1 MAAVYTRDNWE
12 VRFARYVVLPRRRD
26 APIRY
31 IQRTRRIT
39 WRTVD
44 HAAAPSGESTGYYVE
59 VTGRL
64 GSEYVPVDFNKE
76 YCCWVELDWTTN
88 TKDNGEAISYWVA
101 ARPARKELGLDI
113 LLKDG
118 RSEGNQGELDSEP
131 PRATTSDTTET
142 SETTQATEQT
152 RGETI
157 ASAESLTINT
167 DMATITI
174 NDPPGTSERTAF
186 TTATAQPAPAFN
198 WGLSGHRSR
207 PTFRGS
213 RRPGGGDGGGGGG
226 GGGFPH
232 GGPPDDPDAAGGVP
246 GNAPA
251 IPNPTDKFIGVPPQ
265 VFTGDRTKTE
275 DFLLQWRTYCGANR
289 NNSTLAVP
297 FTKAMIFLTFLQGD
311 LVKTWVLSAMNW
323 LHEMTDD
330 NGWAQT
336 DRRLYQEI
344 ELDFRRA
351 FADTL
356 EGEQAKAILRGGIRM
371 KEGNIDGYVA
381 QFDALVA
388 QAGYDLDD
396 PQTIEKFTNGLPTA
410 LWETVYTMDDPTTY
424 EEWRAA
430 AMKRQKKWLHTQ
442 SMKKAR
448 GNLNTFKKDVR
459 RPPAFAHFAPTT
471 HDPNAMDTSA
481 RTRARRGEAQ
491 EARIDR
497 TEDKPQLPPYS
508 PRQGYYEKRSNGMH
522 KVKCYNCDLTGH
534 FARDCRKP
542 RRAGGSARAT
552 TIEERPKDKAQ
563 AWLRAVAEEDE
574 EVKDAILHELMG
586 DEDFQDA

>member
-12 VRFARYVVLPRRRD
+12 PRFTRYVVLPRRRD
-26 APIRY
+26 APIRF
-31 IQRTRRIT
+31 IQRSRRVA
-39 WRTVD
+39 WRSATIPGVPEGDTV
-44 HAAAPSGESTGYYVE
+44 GYYVE
-59 VTGRL
+59 IAGRL
-64 GSEYVPVDFNKE
+64 GPEYVPIEFNKE
-76 YCCWVELDWTTN
+76 YCCWVELEWVVN
-88 TKDNGEAISYWVA
+88 TKDDGEKIAYWAA

-131 PRATTSDTTET
+131 PRASTSEVTSGTSTET
-142 SETTQATEQT
+142 RHTEQT
-152 RGETI
+152 TGETI
-157 ASAESLTINT
+157 ASAESLTIDTN
-167 DMATITI
+167 MATVTI
-174 NDPPGTSERTAF
+174 NDPPGTEERTAF
-186 TTATAQPAPAFN
+186 TTATAQPAQTFN
-198 WGLSGHRSR
+198 WGLPGRSTR

-213 RRPGGGDGGGGGG
+213 RRPQGGGGGGDG

-232 GGPPDDPDAAGGVP
+232 GGPPEDPNVP
-246 GNAPA
+246 GEAPA
-251 IPNPTDKFIGVPPQ
+251 LPNATDKFIGVPPQ

-289 NNSTLAVP
+289 NNSTLTVP

-356 EGEQAKAILRGGIRM
+356 EGERAKAILRGGIRM
-371 KEGNIDGYVA
+371 NGGDIDGYVA
-381 QFDALVA
+381 QFDTLVA

-396 PQTIEKFTNGLPTA
+396 PQTIEKFTNGLPTS

-430 AMKRQKKWLHTQ
+430 AMKRQRKWLHTQ

-448 GNLNTFKKDVR
+448 GNLNAFKRDVR
-459 RPPAFAHFAPTT
+459 RPPTFAQFTPSTRDA
-471 HDPNAMDTSA
+471 NAMDTSA
-481 RTRARRGEAQ
+481 RTRARRGETQ
-491 EARIDR
+491 EAHVGR

-508 PRQGYYEKRSNGMH
+508 PRQGYHEKRSNGMH

-542 RRAGGSARAT
+542 RRTGNSART
-552 TIEERPKDKAQ
+552 VPVEGQPRDKAQ

>member
-1 MAAVYTRDNWE
+1 M
-12 VRFARYVVLPRRRD
+12 
-26 APIRY
+26 
-31 IQRTRRIT
+31 

-44 HAAAPSGESTGYYVE
+44 RTDTSSGESTRYYVE
-59 VTGRL
+59 ITGRL
-64 GSEYVPVDFNKE
+64 GPEYVPVDFNKE
-76 YCCWVELDWTTN
+76 YCCWVKLDWTTN
-88 TKDNGEAISYWVA
+88 TKDNGESISYWVA
-101 ARPARKELGLDI
+101 AWPAQKELGLDI

-118 RSEGNQGELDSEP
+118 RSEGNQGELDSKP

-142 SETTQATEQT
+142 SETTVRTQETEQT
-152 RGETI
+152 RGETV

-167 DMATITI
+167 NMATITI

-198 WGLSGHRSR
+198 WGLGRQSSR

-213 RRPGGGDGGGGGG
+213 RRPTRGNGGGDG

-232 GGPPDDPDAAGGVP
+232 GGPPDDPDAPGGVP
-246 GNAPA
+246 GGAPA
-251 IPNPTDKFIGVPPQ
+251 IPNPTNKFIGVPPQ

-356 EGEQAKAILRGGIRM
+356 EGERAKAILRNGVRM
-371 KEGNIDGYVA
+371 MEGNIDAYVA

-388 QAGYDLDD
+388 QAGYNLDD

-410 LWETVYTMDDPTTY
+410 LWETIYTMDDPTTY

-448 GNLNTFKKDVR
+448 GNLN
-459 RPPAFAHFAPTT
+459 AFRKEPRHPTQFARFVPTT
-471 HDPNAMDTSA
+471 TDPNAMDTSA
-481 RTRARRGEAQ
+481 QTRARRGETQ
-491 EARIDR
+491 EAWIDR
-497 TEDKPQLPPYS
+497 AEDKPQLPPYS
-508 PRQGYYEKRSNGMH
+508 PRQGYFEK
-522 KVKCYNCDLTGH
+522 
-534 FARDCRKP
+534 
-542 RRAGGSARAT
+542 
-552 TIEERPKDKAQ
+552 
-563 AWLRAVAEEDE
+563 
-574 EVKDAILHELMG
+574 
-586 DEDFQDA
+586 

>member
-1 MAAVYTRDNWE
+1 
-12 VRFARYVVLPRRRD
+12 
-26 APIRY
+26 
-31 IQRTRRIT
+31 
-39 WRTVD
+39 
-44 HAAAPSGESTGYYVE
+44 
-59 VTGRL
+59 
-64 GSEYVPVDFNKE
+64 
-76 YCCWVELDWTTN
+76 
-88 TKDNGEAISYWVA
+88 
-101 ARPARKELGLDI
+101 
-113 LLKDG
+113 
-118 RSEGNQGELDSEP
+118 
-131 PRATTSDTTET
+131 
-142 SETTQATEQT
+142 
-152 RGETI
+152 
-157 ASAESLTINT
+157 
-167 DMATITI
+167 
-174 NDPPGTSERTAF
+174 
-186 TTATAQPAPAFN
+186 
-198 WGLSGHRSR
+198 
-207 PTFRGS
+207 
-213 RRPGGGDGGGGGG
+213 
-226 GGGFPH
+226 
-232 GGPPDDPDAAGGVP
+232 
-246 GNAPA
+246 
-251 IPNPTDKFIGVPPQ
+251 
-265 VFTGDRTKTE
+265 
-275 DFLLQWRTYCGANR
+275 
-289 NNSTLAVP
+289 
-297 FTKAMIFLTFLQGD
+297 MIFLTFLQGD

-356 EGEQAKAILRGGIRM
+356 EGERAKAILRGGIRM
-371 KEGNIDGYVA
+371 KEGDIDAYVA

-396 PQTIEKFTNGLPTA
+396 PQTIEKFTNGLPTL

-448 GNLNTFKKDVR
+448 GNLNAFKRDTR

-471 HDPNAMDTSA
+471 RDPNTMDTSA
-481 RTRARRGEAQ
+481 RTRARRGETQ
-491 EARIDR
+491 EVRIDR
-497 TEDKPQLPPYS
+497 AEEKPQLPPYS

-522 KVKCYNCDLTGH
+522 KVKCYNCNLTGH

-542 RRAGGSARAT
+542 RRAGGSTRTTAT
-552 TIEERPKDKAQ
+552 EEQPKDKAQ